1 MTHRL
6 ETLRM
11 TIYVHNYSFDGVES
25 VRPSM
30 DTRPTEILTGPAFSP
45 I

>member
-1 MTHRL
+1 MTHHL
-6 ETLRM
+6 ETLRLAV
-11 TIYVHNYSFDGVES
+11 YVDDYSFDGVES